1 MRRLLCLSLFLLA
14 TFVGVSV
21 CASRANAQQTVARPP
36 AIAFDISG
44 KTLGESKLVQL
55 IPIPPRAKMNPLDA
69 RRLFG
74 AMSVPESIAALAQ
87 FEQSGGALPVEL
99 LIVGEFDNNEDRQ
112 KMINDAQLENSE
124 TIKLNGKDYYVEP
137 TVENMHLLLE
147 EKKFE
152 MGSKDYLLA
161 QRPSLLT
168 ATLKA
173 AMAEMGKAP
182 VKIVIDMEQDRA
194 FFLEAVDMAKQQGVP
209 AMILPFLDLP
219 KKINLLTL
227 SIDPNSDEMLKL
239 TAKSS
244 KPSDAKFVAN
254 AIDGLL
260 GIAKMSTAQAPKN
273 TPGLE
278 LFKAISAN
286 TKTST
291 KDNDTFLII
300 KKPAGFDELLQKTMA
315 QAEEMNKEMQKTNDL
330 KQLLLAMHN
339 YVDAYRRMPFNH
351 DMGGRASLE
360 LSWRVRVLPF
370 LEQANLYEQFKLD
383 EAWDSENNK
392 PLAEKMPELYGKD
405 SKTGKTKFCWIES
418 KVQGF
423 ANITDGTSNTIA
435 MIESTELVPW
445 TQAKDISIEAAEK
458 MILGLPDGQDIVVGM
473 YDGSVRKLNN
483 KIPAE
488 TLHALLTPDGGEAV
502 DLNF

>member
-1 MRRLLCLSLFLLA
+1 MRRSLYLCLILLA
-14 TFVGVSV
+14 ASVVVSV
-21 CASRANAQQTVARPP
+21 STSQAIAQQTVARPP

-55 IPIPPRAKMNPLDA
+55 IPIPPRTKMNPLDA

-87 FEQSGGALPVEL
+87 FEQSGGVLPVEL
-99 LIVGEFDNNEDRQ
+99 LVVGEFDNNLDRQ
-112 KMINDAQLENSE
+112 KMINDAQLKNTE
-124 TIKLNGKDYYVEP
+124 TVKLNGKDYYVEP
-137 TVENMHLLLE
+137 RVENVHLLLE

-152 MGSKDYLLA
+152 IGSKDYLLA
-161 QRPSLLT
+161 QRPALLT

-173 AMAEMGKAP
+173 AMSEMGKAP

-209 AMILPFLDLP
+209 AMVLPFLDLP

-227 SIDPNSDEMLKL
+227 SIDPDSDEMLKL
-239 TAKSS
+239 TAKTS
-244 KPSDAKFVAN
+244 KPSDAKFVSN
-254 AIDGLL
+254 SIDGLL
-260 GIAKMSTAQAPKN
+260 GIAKMAFGQAPKN
-273 TPGLE
+273 AQGIE

-286 TKTST
+286 AKTST

-300 KKPAGFDELLQKTMA
+300 KKPAGFDELLQKTIA
-315 QAEEMNKEMQKTNDL
+315 QAEERNKEMQKSNNL
-330 KQLLLAMHN
+330 KQLILAMHN
-339 YVDAYRRMPFNH
+339 YESAYRRLPFNH
-351 DMGGRASLE
+351 DMGGNASLE

-370 LEQANLYEQFKLD
+370 FEQGALYEKFRLN
-383 EAWDSENNK
+383 EPWDSEHNK
-392 PLAEKMPELYGKD
+392 PLAEQMPVIYGKD
-405 SKTGKTKFCWIES
+405 SKAGKTAYCWIES
-418 KVQGF
+418 NVQGF

-458 MILGLPDGQDIVVGM
+458 MILGLPDGKDIVVGM
-473 YDGSVRKLNN
+473 YDGSVTRLNN
-483 KIPAE
+483 KIPPE
-488 TLHALLTPDGGEAV
+488 KLHAMLTPDGGEV
-502 DLNF
+502 INP

>member
-1 MRRLLCLSLFLLA
+1 MRRLLCLSLFVLA
-14 TFVGVSV
+14 ASVG
-21 CASRANAQQTVARPP
+21 ASRANAQQTVARPP

-55 IPIPPRAKMNPLDA
+55 IPIPPNAKMNPLVA

-152 MGSKDYLLA
+152 IGSKDYLLA
-161 QRPSLLT
+161 QRPALLT

-173 AMAEMGKAP
+173 AMGEMGKAP

-194 FFLEAVDMAKQQGVP
+194 FFLEAVDMAKQQGAP
-209 AMILPFLDLP
+209 PMILPFLDLP

-239 TAKSS
+239 TAKSG
-244 KPSDAKFVAN
+244 KPSDAKFVSN

-260 GIAKMSTAQAPKN
+260 GIAKMSTAQGPKN

-278 LFKAISAN
+278 LLKAISAN

-315 QAEEMNKEMQKTNDL
+315 QAEEMNKKMQKTNNL
-330 KQLLLAMHN
+330 RQLLLAMHN
-339 YVDAYRRMPFNH
+339 YESAFRKLPFND

-360 LSWRVRVLPF
+360 LSWRVRVAPF
-370 LEQANLYEQFKLD
+370 FEEGSLYEKFRVN
-383 EAWDSENNK
+383 EPWDSENNK
-392 PLAEKMPELYGKD
+392 PLAEEMPEIYGKD
-405 SKTGKTKFCWIES
+405 SKAGKTAYCWIES
-418 KVQGF
+418 NVQGF

-458 MILGLPDGQDIVVGM
+458 LILGLPDGQEIIVGM
-473 YDGSVRKLNN
+473 YDGSVTRLDN
-483 KIPAE
+483 KIPLE
-488 TLHALLTPDGGEAV
+488 KLHAMLTPDGGEV
-502 DLNF
+502 INP